1 MKSDKLRLD
10 ILREIFASDNPL
22 EITKSRIKIAV
33 LAESGI
39 ANVPEVT
46 LPGQHLLA
54 DVDAVSLETHLLKQ
68 QDINLLELHL
78 VLVVCLFKLALD
90 LLEVSFYLGL
100 VLVDRFPERSENIEL
115 VLVYEGH

>member
-22 EITKSRIKIAV
+22 EITKSRIRVAV
-33 LAESGI
+33 LAESI

-54 DVDAVSLETHLLKQ
+54 DIDAVSLEAHLLEQ

-90 LLEVSFYLGL
+90 LLEVSLYLGL
-100 VLVDRFPERSENIEL
+100 VLVNRFPERSKNIEL
-115 VLVYEGH
+115 VLVYEGY